1 MGFGHQLT
9 HPLQVAFFEGAG
21 GFHSAGILRQ
31 HVAYALR
38 DDRIQLM
45 GDGVKL
51 LKGDIAQG
59 GLLEE
64 ARAGFALFTTG
75 VVLAADEG
83 ALKVAV
89 DDHHRHAFR
98 HRDGFGAQRTAVDQ
112 QRVVFFAQR
121 RNQLIHDA
129 AVAADE
135 LVFRL
140 LAVEGDLRAI
150 QRQMIQLLEHGADG
164 DFQRG

>member
-1 MGFGHQLT
+1 MCHQLT

-38 DDRIQLM
+38 DHRIQLM

-64 ARAGFALFTTG
+64 ARAGF
-75 VVLAADEG
+75 VCV
-83 ALKVAV
+83 
-89 DDHHRHAFR
+89 H
-98 HRDGFGAQRTAVDQ
+98 DGCCTRC
-112 QRVVFFAQR
+112 R
-121 RNQLIHDA
+121 REYA
-129 AVAADE
+129 
-135 LVFRL
+135 
-140 LAVEGDLRAI
+140 
-150 QRQMIQLLEHGADG
+150 
-164 DFQRG
+164 

>member
-1 MGFGHQLT
+1 MRTPPLSPIAALTISTRVSICGTVISEIITHRGVGLCHQLT

-75 VVLAADEG
+75 VVLAADEY
-83 ALKVAV
+83 A
-89 DDHHRHAFR
+89 
-98 HRDGFGAQRTAVDQ
+98 
-112 QRVVFFAQR
+112 
-121 RNQLIHDA
+121 
-129 AVAADE
+129 
-135 LVFRL
+135 
-140 LAVEGDLRAI
+140 
-150 QRQMIQLLEHGADG
+150 
-164 DFQRG
+164 